1 MYLNG
6 NDILPFLGNGADVET
21 RRSLCI
27 FTHAYKLAVKVVE
40 GCPAYTVGTQENLL
54 IVPVSRKGELAA
66 IGAGGIPFLGNV
78 RRVGL
83 VPIRRIARRTEL
95 IGMVHVDGRAESLQL
110 PVSGYI
116 DVRPAAGVHTVHHE
130 VRGAV
135 GEGFHIM
142 EFPFPVKG
150 QAEGSVLAVID
161 DGIGLRDV
169 GGERAAGRLP
179 VDACQLGVG
188 NLFVAIVLLSSQG
201 KGKSCE
207 ASE

>member
-1 MYLNG
+1 
-6 NDILPFLGNGADVET
+6 
-21 RRSLCI
+21 
-27 FTHAYKLAVKVVE
+27 
-40 GCPAYTVGTQENLL
+40 
-54 IVPVSRKGELAA
+54 
-66 IGAGGIPFLGNV
+66 
-78 RRVGL
+78 
-83 VPIRRIARRTEL
+83 
-95 IGMVHVDGRAESLQL
+95 MVHVDGRAESLQL

-161 DGIGLRDV
+161 DGISLRDV
-169 GGERAAGRLP
+169 GGELAAGRLP

-201 KGKSCE
+201 KGKRCE

>member
-27 FTHAYKLAVKVVE
+27 FTHAYKLAVEVVE
-40 GCPAYTVGTQENLL
+40 GCPAYAVGTQENFL
-54 IVPVSRKGELAA
+54 IVPVSRKSELAA
-66 IGAGGIPFLGNV
+66 VGAGGIPFLGNV
-78 RRVGL
+78 WRIGL

-150 QAEGSVLAVID
+150 QAECSVLAVID
-161 DGIGLRDV
+161 DGISLRDV

-201 KGKSCE
+201 KGKRCE